1 MRQYGEIARER
12 DTMGVIVELTNAFE
26 GIASMHISQI
36 KDQVLASENFFAEL
50 WQIYRQIR
58 VGEQFHF
65 GRGQNQPNKLINKEL
80 MILITAEGSFS
91 GDIDQRLIE
100 KAMGEFNQQK
110 NDILVIGHHGAVQ
123 LAQRGVP
130 YIKNF
135 KLPDSDRDFDV
146 SPIIS
151 EVQKYVSTKAYYPS
165 YNSLTNQEIKVIG
178 LSTEVAEKGKAVT
191 ENEEV
196 ISEDNYIFEPSTHAV
211 VDHLERSMLQI
222 MVSQI
227 ILQAKLAQY
236 ASRFRAM
243 SSARSRADDSFA
255 DLTLQYNHARRQYK
269 DERLKEIVNGLR
281 RVAK

>member
-1 MRQYGEIARER
+1 MRQINEIGRER

-36 KDQVLASENFFAEL
+36 KDQVLASENFFGQL
-50 WQIYRQIR
+50 WQIYSQIR

-65 GRGQNQPNKLINKEL
+65 GRGQAQRHRLINKEL

-100 KAMGEFNQQK
+100 KALSEFNPVT
-110 NDILVIGHHGAVQ
+110 NDLIVVGHHGAVQ
-123 LAQRGVP
+123 LAQKRVP
-130 YIKNF
+130 YIKDF

-146 SPIIS
+146 SPIIMQ
-151 EVQKYVSTKAYYPS
+151 VQRYVSTKAYYPS

-178 LSTEVAEKGKAVT
+178 LSTEVAEKGKSVRAT
-191 ENEEV
+191 DDT
-196 ISEDNYIFEPSTHAV
+196 ISEENYIFEPSTHAV

-243 SSARSRADDSFA
+243 TGAHSRADDSYS
-255 DLTLQYNHARRQYK
+255 DLSLQYNRARRQLK

-281 RVAK
+281 RLK